1 MKIVGFF
8 SRHFTERG
16 TEVAIYDYAK
26 YNEDILGN
34 KSYIICFTPH
44 AQRRIGFPQNRDSYN
59 KFKTRFEILEI
70 NDISEMANIIQLHN
84 IHFFYTL
91 THGEKGDIYQFDNKN
106 IWIPQ
111 CKTIK
116 HCVFGTTGA
125 ESDYYISISNHLN
138 EKNGTNLVVIPHI
151 VSLPSLTEN
160 LRNELNIPSDATV
173 IGRYGGE
180 TEFNL
185 SMAHQAI
192 YEFVNDPSNQ
202 SKSTYFLF
210 MNTRKFYEHPRII
223 YLDKSVDLEYKT
235 KFINTCDA
243 MIHARDI
250 GETFGLSIAEFSI
263 KNKPIITCPCGDLEH
278 IKILKDKAIQYRSKD
293 ELLEIFKNILTIA
306 NSQTDWNAYSEYSP
320 EKIMKLFDEHI
331 FNKTI

>member
-8 SRHFTERG
+8 VRHFTERG
-16 TEVAIYDYAK
+16 TEVATYDYAK

-34 KSYIICFTPH
+34 KSYIICFTPY
-44 AQRRIGFPQNRDSYN
+44 AQRNVRFPQHRHSYN
-59 KFKTRFEILEI
+59 KFKTRFEVLEI
-70 NDISEMANIIQLHN
+70 NDISEMSNVIQAYNLD
-84 IHFFYTL
+84 FFYTL
-91 THGEKGDIYQFDNKN
+91 SSGKGDIYQFDNKN
-106 IWIPQ
+106 IWVNQ

-116 HCVFGTTGA
+116 HCVFDTTGP
-125 ESDYYISISNHLN
+125 ESDYYISISQYLN
-138 EKNGTNLVVIPHI
+138 EKNGTNLLVIPHM

-160 LRNELNIPSDATV
+160 LRSELNISNDAIV
-173 IGRYGGE
+173 VGRYGGE

-185 SMAHQAI
+185 RMTHQAI
-192 YEFVNDPSNQ
+192 HDFLNDQ
-202 SKSTYFLF
+202 SQDQNTYFLF
-210 MNTRKFYEHPRII
+210 MNTRKFYQHPRII
-223 YLDKSVDLEYKT
+223 YLDGSVDLEYKT

-278 IKILKDKAIQYRSKD
+278 IKILKDKAIQYKSTGD
-293 ELLEIFKNILTIA
+293 LMHIFKNISTIIA
-306 NSQTDWNAYSEYSP
+306 SKTDWNAFSEYSP